1 MSPPTVIAVQ
11 IVVAVTWSAGQ
22 DRRPFSQYLTRLQG
36 WKWPAI
42 GFFKFILQPRD
53 RIWLVPSWC
62 LRLFLPSLMTC
73 KEIFYTHININT
85 LIPLPVVFFS
95 SNITRTNSFSSCTI
109 MRFTFV
115 SWFYFLMNIKWWPT
129 VHCTCD
135 GHVKDN
141 FSYWSVT
148 TLSESECLQQ

>member
-1 MSPPTVIAVQ
+1 MISRTRQTPIFTIFNM
-11 IVVAVTWSAGQ
+11 TAGVKMTSYWL
-22 DRRPFSQYLTRLQG
+22 FL
-36 WKWPAI
+36 
-42 GFFKFILQPRD
+42 FILQPRD